1 MKEFVVA
8 NDGGMRRPPRTG
20 TLGTPKDRTSRSS
33 WTLAEMPFRCLV
45 ESKPKI
51 ATVTSGKLANVYL
64 QKQN

>member
-1 MKEFVVA
+1 MASQQVSTDYEMF
-8 NDGGMRRPPRTG
+8 DP
-20 TLGTPKDRTSRSS
+20 